1 MTVNIRRWSDI
12 GEEEKNRLFSRS
24 ENDISGVTD
33 AVAGIIAEVRSR
45 GDDAIR
51 ELSFRFDGAPENYPL
66 RVPESHF
73 RDARESLKSEVVEA
87 LEYSVENVRRYH
99 ADQAPDGIH
108 WKEIR
113 KGIMAGERTGPI
125 DSVGFYIPRSRGSFP
140 SMLYMMAV
148 PARIAGVRR
157 IAVASPPDSGGRVD
171 PACLYTAQLCGVHE
185 VYAMGG
191 AQAWAAFAWGTGT
204 VKKVDKCLGPGSK
217 YVAAA
222 KRLLSDVLDC
232 GLPAGP
238 SESII
243 LADGSPDPADV
254 ARNLLVEAEHGSDS
268 AALLI
273 TDSKDLARRAAAALS
288 ELGDALPEPRRTF
301 VADVLSG
308 YGGILLVD
316 SIEEGAEL
324 ANRFATE
331 HLQIRTVDPLATL
344 GLIRHAGEILLGNSV
359 PFSAANYSAGA
370 NAVLP
375 TGGHAR
381 TWSGVSV
388 GDFKKRSSVV
398 YMSEEG
404 LEGLRFHAA
413 ALAEY
418 EGFPAHRRAL
428 TDWSPAAPAPPAG
441 GGSGIRKK

>member
-1 MTVNIRRWSDI
+1 MTINTRRWSELSPEDK
-12 GEEEKNRLFSRS
+12 EKLLSRS
-24 ENDISGVTD
+24 EID
-33 AVAGIIAEVRSR
+33 IAEVSDAVKGIINEVRLH
-45 GDDAIR
+45 GDKALG
-51 ELSFRFDGAPENYPL
+51 ELNTRFDKAPGDTSIK
-66 RVPESHF
+66 VPESHF
-73 RDARESLKSEVVEA
+73 KEADVLLSREIKDA

-99 ADQAPDGIH
+99 EDQVPDGLH

-113 KGIMAGERTGPI
+113 PGIMAGERTGPI
-125 DSVGFYIPRSRGSFP
+125 DSAAFYVPRARGSFP

-148 PARIAGVRR
+148 PAQIAGVKR
-157 IAVASPPDSGGRVD
+157 IAMASPPDENGRVD
-171 PACLYTAQLCGVHE
+171 PACLYTARLCGVHE

-191 AQAWAAFAWGTGT
+191 AQAWAALAYGSES
-204 VKKVDKCLGPGSK
+204 VQKVDKCLGPGSK

-222 KRLLSDVLDC
+222 KRLLGDVLDC

-243 LADGSPDPADV
+243 LADSTPDPVDI

-273 TDSKDLARRAAAALS
+273 TDSQRLAQEVSINLS
-288 ELGDALPEPRRTF
+288 KLGDKLPEPRRTF
-301 VADVLSG
+301 VEDVMSG
-308 YGGILLVD
+308 YGGILIVK
-316 SIEEGAEL
+316 SIEDGAEL

-331 HLQIRTVDPLATL
+331 HLQIRTIDPFATL
-344 GLIRHAGEILLGNSV
+344 GLITNAGEILLGNNV
-359 PFSAANYSAGA
+359 PFSAANYSVGA

-375 TGGHAR
+375 TGGNAR

-398 YMSEEG
+398 YMSESG
-404 LEGLRFHAA
+404 LNDLRSHAA

-418 EGFPAHRRAL
+418 EGFPAHQRAL
-428 TDWSPAAPAPPAG
+428 TDWTANEDH
-441 GGSGIRKK
+441 